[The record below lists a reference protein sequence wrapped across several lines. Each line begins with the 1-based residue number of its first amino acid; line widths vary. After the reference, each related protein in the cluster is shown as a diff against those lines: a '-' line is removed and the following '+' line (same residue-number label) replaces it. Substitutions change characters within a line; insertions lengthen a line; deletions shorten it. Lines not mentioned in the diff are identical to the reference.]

1 MPWQSL
7 GLGRLHTA
15 EKCTPASV
23 RQETLTVSA
32 NCKSTAPLC
41 MSGPSKVVFPF
52 LPSKSKK
59 LLLYLQTVHCIG
71 QNYTSKCKNQ
81 NIKTKWHGCIESV
94 YIYVLKV
101 IRTHHSHNV

>member
-52 LPSKSKK
+52 LPSKSKNC
-59 LLLYLQTVHCIG
+59 YFTYRQCMDA
-71 QNYTSKCKNQ
+71 
-81 NIKTKWHGCIESV
+81 
-94 YIYVLKV
+94 LKV
-101 IRTHHSHNV
+101 CIFMF

>member
-71 QNYTSKCKNQ
+71 QNYTYKLQESKHQ
-81 NIKTKWHGCIESV
+81 ENIAWN
-94 YIYVLKV
+94 VLKV
-101 IRTHHSHNV
+101 CIFMF